1 MMKQLNINK
10 MNRFICR
17 TKRYIAFV
25 LLLFMAVS
33 MNAQIYNTPKFLGIP
48 IDGSKSE
55 MISKLKQK
63 GYTLCK
69 EPELAQYETL
79 EGEFNGRLVHITVV
93 TNNNIVYRIVVQ
105 DVQTMN
111 ESDIKIRYNTLV
123 NQFQNNKKYFSDI
136 SSGQFLD
143 DDIDI
148 SYEMSVKNER
158 IQACFTQR
166 LTEDE
171 IKSLLISQPEINNYD
186 KDFQDI
192 VFKQAAIESNQVWFM
207 ICKLDYLDEFWIA
220 LYYDNLNNA
229 PNGDDL

>member
-1 MMKQLNINK
+1 
-10 MNRFICR
+10 
-17 TKRYIAFV
+17 
-25 LLLFMAVS
+25 
-33 MNAQIYNTPKFLGIP
+33 
-48 IDGSKSE
+48 
-55 MISKLKQK
+55 
-63 GYTLCK
+63 
-69 EPELAQYETL
+69 
-79 EGEFNGRLVHITVV
+79 
-93 TNNNIVYRIVVQ
+93 
-105 DVQTMN
+105 MN

-123 NQFQNNKKYFSDI
+123 KQFQNNKKYFSEI